1 MSMPKSVLI
10 IGGSSQIGLAIAKEC
25 SAAGAVV
32 SVISRQAASSKTA
45 APETAPFYWYQ
56 DAEQSEQ
63 SCQQQVNLAL
73 EQQPDTIFI
82 CNGVLHDAAA
92 MPEKNLLQLNSQL
105 LEKRFHTNVTVPAL
119 YLQALYR
126 YLTKQQ
132 NIKVLILSAKVG
144 SITDNKLG
152 GWYSYRMTKAALNML
167 VKNLSI
173 EVGRVNK
180 SASLVT
186 LHPGTTATPLSE
198 PFQKNVP
205 EGQLQTPQQ
214 TAQRLLKVSESLKPE
229 QTGQLLNWD
238 ATQIPF

>member
-1 MSMPKSVLI
+1 MTQSILI
-10 IGGSSQIGLAIAKEC
+10 IGGASQIGLAIAKEA

-32 SVISRQAASSKTA
+32 SVISRQAQ
-45 APETAPFYWYQ
+45 PEFLTPKNSPFYWFQ
-56 DAEQSEQ
+56 DAEQSEA
-63 SCQQQVNLAL
+63 SCQQLVNLAL

-82 CNGVLHDAAA
+82 CNGVLHDADA
-92 MPEKNLLQLNSQL
+92 MPEKTFLQLNSKL

-144 SITDNKLG
+144 SITDNRLG

-180 SASLVT
+180 SASLVS
-186 LHPGTTATPLSE
+186 LHPGTTDTPLSQ
-198 PFQKNVP
+198 PFQKNLP

-214 TAQRLLKVSESLKPE
+214 TAQRLLNVSNNLKPE

>member
-1 MSMPKSVLI
+1 MSKSVLI
-10 IGGSSQIGLAIAKEC
+10 IGGSSQIGLAIAKES

-45 APETAPFYWYQ
+45 APETTPFYWYQ
-56 DAEQSEQ
+56 DAEQTEAS
-63 SCQQQVNLAL
+63 SQQQIDLAL
-73 EQQPDTIFI
+73 EHQPDTIFI
-82 CNGVLHDAAA
+82 CNGVLHDADS
-92 MPEKNLLQLNSQL
+92 MPEKNLLQLNSEL

-126 YLTKQQ
+126 YLIKKP
-132 NIKVLILSAKVG
+132 NIKVLVLSAKVG
-144 SITDNKLG
+144 SISDNRLG

-173 EVGRVNK
+173 EVERVNK
-180 SASLVT
+180 TASLVT
-186 LHPGTTATPLSE
+186 LHPGTTDTPLSE
-198 PFQKNVP
+198 PFQKNLP

-214 TAQRLLKVSESLKPE
+214 TAKRLLKVSDSLKPE
-229 QTGQLLNWD
+229 QTGLLLNWD

>member
-1 MSMPKSVLI
+1 MSMPKAVLI

-32 SVISRQAASSKTA
+32 SVISRQAMPDLL

-56 DAEQSEQ
+56 DAEQTEAS
-63 SCQQQVNLAL
+63 SQQQVNLAL

-92 MPEKNLLQLNSQL
+92 MPEKNLLQLNSEL
-105 LEKRFHTNVTVPAL
+105 LEKRFHSNVTVPAL

-144 SITDNKLG
+144 SISDNRLG

-173 EVGRVNK
+173 EIGRVNK
-180 SASLVT
+180 SASLIT
-186 LHPGTTATPLSE
+186 LHPGTTNTPLSE

-214 TAQRLLKVSESLKPE
+214 TAQRLLKVSENLKPE
-229 QTGQLLNWD
+229 HTGQLLNWD
-238 ATQIPF
+238 STQILF